1 MSHYDTLGV
10 AKDASTEDIK
20 AAYRRLAQ
28 RYHPDKNQGEA
39 AAGAAAMFLDVQKAY
54 EVLSDPERRAQYDA
68 TGSDQRQQSL
78 AEEAKAMLLTMFDR
92 ALAADGD
99 AVANVAAQL
108 REAKST
114 MHAERA
120 DLQRAV
126 KKFEKRSGRIK
137 VKAGENLAQM
147 LLDQAIKTRRERIAF
162 LDRGLLVQAEAVRT
176 LENYEPE
183 RMDPPPPAPGTF
195 THTAF
200 GPLFLGTGSAL

>member
-10 AKDASTEDIK
+10 AKDASPEDIK

-28 RYHPDKNQGEA
+28 RYHPDKNHGEA

-68 TGSDQRQQSL
+68 TGSDARQQTL

-126 KKFEKRSGRIK
+126 AKFEKRSGRIK

-147 LLDQAIKTRRERIAF
+147 LLDQAIKTRRERIAV

-183 RMDPPPPAPGTF
+183 RMDPPPTAPSTF

>member
-10 AKDASTEDIK
+10 AKDASPEDIK

-39 AAGAAAMFLDVQKAY
+39 AAGAAAMFLDVQKAS

-68 TGSDQRQQSL
+68 TGSDQRQPSL
-78 AEEAKAMLLTMFDR
+78 AVEAKAMLLTMFDR

-108 REAKST
+108 REAKAT
-114 MHAERA
+114 MQAERSE
-120 DLQRAV
+120 LQRAV
-126 KKFEKRSGRIK
+126 AKMEKRSGRIK

-147 LLDQAIKTRRERIAF
+147 LLDQAIKTRRERIVF

-183 RMDPPPPAPGTF
+183 RMDPPPMPQGTF
-195 THTAF
+195 TTHGAF
-200 GPLFLGTGSAL
+200 GPMFLGGMGT